1 LDAKQQSL
9 GNKPGDTTLGDEVGR
24 LKERLQGL
32 EDHLKEI
39 ATPKWRASRLQLAQA
54 ILLGS
59 DPDFLTTLSK
69 KNRLK
74 IHIFHLDASGRALK
88 LTDAS
93 GPAGDVIEPKEL
105 ARAQKAVAGLRPTG
119 TDSQL
124 RTAVRPVIDYYRGST
139 LRGIEMFT
147 DGVPTKNENLH

>member
-1 LDAKQQSL
+1 AREPAAQAK
-9 GNKPGDTTLGDEVGR
+9 DEAAAAEVVVLRDR
-24 LKERLQGL
+24 LKSL
-32 EDHLKEI
+32 EDQL
-39 ATPKWRASRLQLAQA
+39 AQVGAPAWRATRLQLAQA
-54 ILLGS
+54 ILLGA

-74 IHIFHLDASGRALK
+74 IHIFHLDAQGRALK

-124 RTAVRPVIDYYRGST
+124 GTAVRQVIDYYRGST